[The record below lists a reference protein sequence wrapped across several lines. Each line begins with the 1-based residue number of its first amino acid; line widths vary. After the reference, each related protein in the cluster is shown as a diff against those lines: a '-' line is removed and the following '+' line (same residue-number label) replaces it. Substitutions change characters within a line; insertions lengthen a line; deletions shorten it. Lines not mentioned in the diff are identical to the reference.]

1 MNGTSRVALF
11 LAGVA
16 STLALSG
23 CATVVGGKRQVLPLD
38 SDPPEA
44 TATWSG
50 QRVVTPGAL
59 VVPRKTEGIRIRFEK
74 PGFAACAVTLE
85 REKRGSYWINLA
97 LIPAGIV
104 AGGAI
109 GNAAHEPD
117 HWFDFSG
124 VALGAA
130 LGGVILPLGA
140 MGLDKGSGA
149 AYEQRPE
156 KVTVALAPARE
167 GAEDALPGAE
177 PACAV
182 ARKATTRSDR
192 PSTPTAGFMPGT
204 STSGVRVSW

>member
-1 MNGTSRVALF
+1 MNGISRLALF
-11 LAGVA
+11 LSCVA
-16 STLALSG
+16 STVALSG
-23 CATVVGGKRQVLPLD
+23 CATVVGGKRQALPLD

-74 PGFAACAVTLE
+74 PGYATCALTLE
-85 REKRGSYWINLA
+85 REKRGAYWINLA
-97 LIPAGIV
+97 LIPVGIV

-124 VALGAA
+124 VALGAV

-140 MGLDKGSGA
+140 MGLDKGTGA

-156 KVTVALAPARE
+156 KVIVALAPARE
-167 GAEDALPGAE
+167 GEVEPLAGAE
-177 PACAV
+177 PACAL
-182 ARKATTRSDR
+182 ARKATPRSDR
-192 PSTPTAGFMPGT
+192 PATPTVGFVPGA
-204 STSGVRVSW
+204 STSGVRLSW